1 MTTDGAHG
9 AVDVRLAHLVGDV
22 AALEEHRLES
32 IALLRPRT
40 LDLDPALAGQL
51 AELGAIL
58 YVNPPFHRGQRQ
70 RAVHETGIDKG
81 GTDPRGER
89 KADGALS
96 GARGAIDR
104 DGAGRAGHRRRAAK
118 SAATSR
124 GQTRLHWRSS
134 SPAHVSEPT

>member
-9 AVDVRLAHLVGDV
+9 AVDVRLAYLVGDV
-22 AALEEHRLES
+22 ATLEEHRLES
-32 IALLRPRT
+32 VALLRPRT

-51 AELGAIL
+51 AELRAIL
-58 YVNPPFHRGQRQ
+58 DVNPLFHRGQRQ
-70 RAVHETGIDKG
+70 RAVHEAGIDEG

-104 DGAGRAGHRRRAAK
+104 DGAWRARHRRRAAR

-124 GQTRLHWRSS
+124 GRS
-134 SPAHVSEPT
+134 